1 MEEDGWE
8 MVRGSRTDCLKVNDD
23 EVLIALPYAVQAND
37 RDLRIRELF
46 GRMTMYRLLSETYQ
60 VGRKVQFEL
69 LGDHIPAYITEMVE
83 QLNHE

>member
-1 MEEDGWE
+1 M
-8 MVRGSRTDCLKVNDD
+8 
-23 EVLIALPYAVQAND
+23 Q
-37 RDLRIRELF
+37 DLRIRELF